1 MSKKNISKI
10 SLWILIFS
18 ILSLVTVAMVWSPRK
33 ELKIRGNAD
42 NLLERYDT
50 SDIIEYS
57 GCYINQSGQICINGV
72 DPHIVFKKENIKNVT
87 TIVIKLKDKVSGD
100 LDVQLYFDDG
110 NEFNE
115 NDSCIKTIFSGDDN
129 VGFELTNKSL
139 KQIRIDV
146 DSDFNFDDIE
156 IYSGKSIISIDKENM
171 HYERIIYSICFTV
184 FIISILLFI
193 DKKLNFSDTII
204 CFIGRK
210 YKIALRDL
218 LIFIVSL
225 VIGAIIAYFF
235 SGLKFMYSTWLFCSA
250 IVAII
255 LFVLISYRTIKDKPE
270 KLLVRLVFVSSITML
285 FVSPIGHISWD
296 IDSHFKFAISSS
308 SVAHIGLSEPEVEVL
323 TNGVD
328 FIQNTDTYAQNIEK
342 INTLNKNSDAI
353 IKYIDHNISLTAL
366 PSGVVIALLR
376 LFGANFFVIYK
387 FGQIPIVLVYSLCC
401 YFAMKRLH
409 SGKMILAV
417 VAMFPTSLFIASNY
431 SYDTWVI
438 GFVMIGMAYFV
449 GNCQEEGVVST
460 KDTVIMVIAFAIAII
475 PKQIYLA
482 FLIIPFLMKRN
493 KIENKKK
500 YYSICSMAFV
510 IMLFDLLLKT
520 IFETS
525 KGGDVRGGAGVN
537 PTEQILYI
545 IHNPVEYTRTLLN
558 FLKDYLSIRN
568 MNGFID
574 HFAYLGIGTT
584 TVAIIVFAFLVF
596 TTLTDKREYDVK
608 AYSKI
613 VYIYDILMFFG
624 TVVLIATSLY
634 IAYTEV
640 GSNTIAGCQS
650 RYITPLIY
658 PLFAVLGGS
667 GIRLKFDYRVYNYI
681 VMIIMQSVS
690 MWCIYQYILIKML

>member
-156 IYSGKSIISIDKENM
+156 IY
-171 HYERIIYSICFTV
+171 
-184 FIISILLFI
+184 
-193 DKKLNFSDTII
+193 FSDTII

-225 VIGAIIAYFF
+225 VIGAIIAYFV

-255 LFVLISYRTIKDKPE
+255 LFILISYRTIKDKPE

-308 SVAHIGLSEPEVEVL
+308 SVAHIGLSEPELEVL
-323 TNGVD
+323 TNGGN

>member
-1 MSKKNISKI
+1 
-10 SLWILIFS
+10 
-18 ILSLVTVAMVWSPRK
+18 
-33 ELKIRGNAD
+33 
-42 NLLERYDT
+42 
-50 SDIIEYS
+50 
-57 GCYINQSGQICINGV
+57 
-72 DPHIVFKKENIKNVT
+72 
-87 TIVIKLKDKVSGD
+87 
-100 LDVQLYFDDG
+100 
-110 NEFNE
+110 
-115 NDSCIKTIFSGDDN
+115 
-129 VGFELTNKSL
+129 
-139 KQIRIDV
+139 
-146 DSDFNFDDIE
+146 
-156 IYSGKSIISIDKENM
+156 
-171 HYERIIYSICFTV
+171 
-184 FIISILLFI
+184 
-193 DKKLNFSDTII
+193 
-204 CFIGRK
+204 
-210 YKIALRDL
+210 
-218 LIFIVSL
+218 
-225 VIGAIIAYFF
+225 
-235 SGLKFMYSTWLFCSA
+235 MYSTWLFCSA

-255 LFVLISYRTIKDKPE
+255 LFILISYRTIKDKPE

-308 SVAHIGLSEPEVEVL
+308 SVAHIGLSEPELEVL
-323 TNGVD
+323 TNGGN

-460 KDTVIMVIAFAIAII
+460 KDTVIMVIAFA
-475 PKQIYLA
+475 
-482 FLIIPFLMKRN
+482 
-493 KIENKKK
+493 
-500 YYSICSMAFV
+500 

>member
-139 KQIRIDV
+139 KQIRLDV

-156 IYSGKSIISIDKENM
+156 IYSGKSIIS
-171 HYERIIYSICFTV
+171 
-184 FIISILLFI
+184 
-193 DKKLNFSDTII
+193 I

-225 VIGAIIAYFF
+225 VIGAIIAYFV